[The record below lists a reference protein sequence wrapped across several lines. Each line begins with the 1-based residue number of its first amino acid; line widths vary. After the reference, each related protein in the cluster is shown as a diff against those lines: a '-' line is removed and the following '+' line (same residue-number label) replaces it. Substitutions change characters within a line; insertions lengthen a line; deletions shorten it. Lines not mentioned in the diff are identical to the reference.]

1 MEEEN
6 LEQGLEKDMEEGLEE
21 DLEEVL
27 EQGQEASGDVVLV
40 ENNTSQ
46 VILLA
51 DMLMT
56 RLSLNKRYQSHFS

>member
-6 LEQGLEKDMEEGLEE
+6 LEQGLEKDMEEG
-21 DLEEVL
+21 LEEVL